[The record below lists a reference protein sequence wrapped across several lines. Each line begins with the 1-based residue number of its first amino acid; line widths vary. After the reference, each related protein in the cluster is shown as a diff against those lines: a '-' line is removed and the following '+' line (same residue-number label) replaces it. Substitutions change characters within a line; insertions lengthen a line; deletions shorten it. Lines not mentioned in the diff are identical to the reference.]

1 MKLTKRMYEVL
12 KAADLDTG
20 KLSQVPMS
28 TMYGLERRGLI
39 SSEWRKAIRSGVS
52 QRTGGGMFPISRGA
66 KLTTAGI
73 RAARGLQGLPN
84 FPT

>member
-1 MKLTKRMYEVL
+1 MELTRRMCEVL

-20 KLSQVPMS
+20 KLSQVPTS
-28 TMYGLERRGLI
+28 TMYELERRGLI
-39 SSEWRKAIRSGVS
+39 SSEWRKGIRSSVS

-73 RAARGLQGLPN
+73 RAARGVQGLPN
-84 FPT
+84 FPS